1 MAIKTDENGN
11 VIYKEGHGK
20 KDYQKLKPYLVMKY
34 LLTVSDE
41 SHAVSA
47 SDIVDYL
54 RNDAGI
60 YAERRSIYSD
70 IEQINIAMLMTENEY
85 TIQEAVD
92 ELKEYGDE
100 SRYIVYNPNKKGYYV
115 RERRYEIDQIRLA
128 AESIYASKF
137 LTAKEAEMFVDL
149 ICGFVSEYQAK
160 EIKHDVLL
168 TDRIKTDN
176 ENTFRNVSTINAAMS
191 RELDGKRHTP
201 EKISF
206 KYLKYTISDLKQKV
220 ERRRGE
226 RYFVSPYK
234 LLLNDGNYYLL
245 AFDDK
250 AQDMRTYRVDRMRDV
265 RLEKQPRD
273 GAEAFG
279 AISMKSY
286 TQRVF
291 GMIGGDQECVTIRF
305 VKSLLDTVIDRF
317 GTNGAKYIKVDN
329 NHFNVIV
336 NVEISDQFFGWI
348 CGFGNRAKITDPFWV
363 KQQFTEYIDKIKSI
377 Y

>member
-11 VIYKEGHGK
+11 VVYKEGHGK
-20 KDYQKLKPYLVMKY
+20 KDYQKLKPYLVMQY
-34 LLTVSDE
+34 LLHLSDE
-41 SHAVSA
+41 SHTVSA
-47 SDIVDYL
+47 SDIVDYF

-60 YAERRSIYSD
+60 FAERRSIYSD
-70 IEQINIAMLMTENEY
+70 IEQINIAMLMAEKDY
-85 TIQEAVD
+85 SIQDAVD

-115 RERRYEIDQIRLA
+115 RERRYEFDQIRLA

-137 LTAKEAEMFVDL
+137 LTAKEAETLVDL
-149 ICGFVSEYQAK
+149 ICSFVSDYHAK

-176 ENTFRNVSTINAAMS
+176 ENTFRNVTTINAAMS
-191 RELDGKRHTP
+191 RELDGEKHIP

-206 KYLKYTISDLKQKV
+206 KYLKYTISDLKQRI

-226 RYFVSPYK
+226 KYIVSPYR

-250 AQDMRTYRVDRMRDV
+250 SQKMRTYRVDRMRDV
-265 RLEKQPRD
+265 RLTDQPRE

-279 AISMKSY
+279 AINMKSY

-291 GMIGGDQECVTIRF
+291 SMYSGKQESVEIRF
-305 VKSLLDTVIDRF
+305 VNSLLDAVIDRF
-317 GTNGAKYIKVDN
+317 GTNGVRYNKADDK
-329 NHFNVIV
+329 HFNVMV
-336 NVEISDQFFGWI
+336 NVEVSNQFFGWL
-348 CGFGNRAKITDPFWV
+348 CGFGNMAKIVSPPSV
-363 KQQFTEYIDKIKSI
+363 KKQFIEYIKKIQSV